1 MSYGLE
7 PKLQMVVNRHV
18 GIKHRSSAK
27 ATSALDSCAI
37 SLAQDSLFLKGTFH
51 ISRSIRDL
59 VTSKV
64 PPPHSVCQWGG
75 NFKTWSVLDIENSH
89 KLEKLSVVHAR
100 CADGHPQPQH

>member
-64 PPPHSVCQWGG
+64 PPPTQYVSGEGILKHGQSL
-75 NFKTWSVLDIENSH
+75 T
-89 KLEKLSVVHAR
+89 
-100 CADGHPQPQH
+100 